1 MQLLK
6 YTITLIFISV
16 NSFANAQFTKL
27 MDFNDAETGCDPY
40 MVALVGDGTWLY
52 GTANSCGANNRGT
65 IYKIKPDGSDFT
77 VIYDF
82 NESEGGNTPE
92 SGVIYDGTYLYGHT
106 RSGGINEFGTLYKI
120 KPDGSDYQVLRDF
133 LAGDADGGV
142 PYGTLHFDGTYIYGT
157 CSQAGLYFGGTLF
170 KIKPDGSEY
179 EILHHFGFEDT
190 GKKVYGGVI
199 SDGTYLSGMTVEG
212 GTDNIGVAY
221 KIKTDGSDYSEFINF
236 TDDPNGGLAYGAF
249 VSDGNYL
256 YAATSNG
263 GEANRGIIYRVKP
276 DGSDFLVLHSFEL
289 EDGAHPFGSLII
301 VDDKLY
307 GLTEFAGTYNGGT
320 LFELEKDGSNYTVLL
335 HFDEPTDGSLPFSTL
350 FYDHGAIFGVT
361 NKGGVN
367 GQGVIFRWGDIVS
380 DITELSTTNLK
391 IYPNPTSGNINFEL
405 DAKLFSS
412 EIQIQIIDMHGKI
425 IQQTTAQPG
434 INTVN
439 LENFAEGLYVIR
451 MQNGLEIYSE
461 TILVQGN

>member
-6 YTITLIFISV
+6 YTITLIFISAI
-16 NSFANAQFTKL
+16 SFANAQFTKL

-82 NESEGGNTPE
+82 NETEGGNTPE
-92 SGVIYDGTYLYGHT
+92 GGVIYDGTYLYGHT

-157 CSQAGLYFGGTLF
+157 CSQAGLNFGGTLF
-170 KIKPDGSEY
+170 KIKPDGSDY

-190 GKKVYGGVI
+190 GWQAYGGVI
-199 SDGTYLSGMTVEG
+199 SDGTYLYGMTVHG

-221 KIKTDGSDYSEFINF
+221 KIKTDGTGYSEFINF
-236 TDDPNGGLAYGAF
+236 TDDPNGALAYGAF
-249 VSDGNYL
+249 ISDGTYL
-256 YAATSNG
+256 YAMTSNG
-263 GEANRGIIYRVKP
+263 GEPNRGIIYRVKP
-276 DGSDFLVLHSFEL
+276 DGSDFLKLHTFEL
-289 EDGAHPFGSLII
+289 TDGAHPFGSLII

-307 GLTEFAGTYNGGT
+307 GMTEFAGSYNGGT
-320 LFELEKDGSNYTVLL
+320 LFQIGKDGSDFTVLL
-335 HFDEPTDGSLPFSTL
+335 HFEETTTGTLPFGTL

-367 GQGVIFRWGDIVS
+367 GQGVIFRWGDIAS
-380 DITELSTTNLK
+380 GITENTSSPITV
-391 IYPNPTSGNINFEL
+391 YPNPTSGNINFEIDNTL
-405 DAKLFSS
+405 ITDNSIL
-412 EIQIQIIDMHGKI
+412 QIMDLQGKI
-425 IQQTTAQPG
+425 IYESVVQTGTNS
-434 INTVN
+434 INMGN
-439 LENFAEGLYVIR
+439 IADGMYVIKIETGY
-451 MQNGLEIYSE
+451 QNYTRHFMVE
-461 TILVQGN
+461 GN